1 MTPRPPAA
9 PGRCSTC
16 ATAGSKR
23 REPMIRVAR
32 LLNLRRIRQQPMR
45 AALAVLAVAGGVALG
60 ASLLVVTNSVKES
73 YGAFGRALGGPARLR
88 VVGAVGRGGL
98 DEAVVAK
105 VEHTPGVA

>member
-45 AALAVLAVAGGVALG
+45 AVLAVIAVAGGVALG
-60 ASLLVVTNSVKES
+60 ASLLVVRDSVKGS
-73 YGAFGRALGGPARLR
+73 YADFGRALGGPARLR
-88 VVGAVGRGGL
+88 VVGAAARGGL
-98 DEAVVAK
+98 DQ
-105 VEHTPGVA
+105 GVLPA